1 MKKTIYT
8 FFDLLGSLLLK
19 TFEKSPYIIKV
30 IILPIAI
37 TPILLLCILAEKKGW
52 KTEDVL

>member
-8 FFDLLGSLLLK
+8 FFDLLGSLLIK
-19 TFEKSPYIIKV
+19 TFSDAPYIIKV
-30 IILPIAI
+30 IIFPIAV
-37 TPILLLCILAEKKGW
+37 TPILLLCMIAEKKGW